1 MRQTKIGTKRLAQGA
16 VIAALYVALTL
27 IFAPISFG
35 AVQLRVSEALTI
47 LPLFTPAAIP
57 GLFVGCVLANLIAGA
72 VVWDVVFGSLATLIG
87 AAVGYA
93 LRRNRWLVPI
103 PAILANT
110 LVIPF
115 VLRYGY
121 GMRDL
126 PLWLSALYILI
137 GEILSCYVLG
147 ELLAAAP
154 LTDSVKQQ
162 VEDGDA
168 ALADAEAQLT
178 AAQQQLADAEQQLT
192 AAETQLADGKAQ
204 LKQFED
210 GRDQIIDAASQV
222 VANPA
227 DKGLTSI
234 KDRLGE
240 GFTFVKEN
248 GDLDIPGAK
257 KVSEAW
263 HAYSKDSG
271 DAITKEVV
279 TRVVGIG
286 LILLAA
292 LIALIAGIRGLTGK
306 GGKLASCIAF
316 LLGGAGV
323 AALFIGGDY
332 FTQNA
337 AKAAKF
343 NAFAPII
350 LAGGIAVAAM
360 ALIHIFAAPK
370 AAKK

>member
-147 ELLAAAP
+147 ELLA
-154 LTDSVKQQ
+154 S
-162 VEDGDA
+162 
-168 ALADAEAQLT
+168 ALLRRGVLFGT
-178 AAQQQLADAEQQLT
+178 
-192 AAETQLADGKAQ
+192 
-204 LKQFED
+204 
-210 GRDQIIDAASQV
+210 RD
-222 VANPA
+222 
-227 DKGLTSI
+227 
-234 KDRLGE
+234 R
-240 GFTFVKEN
+240 
-248 GDLDIPGAK
+248 
-257 KVSEAW
+257 
-263 HAYSKDSG
+263 
-271 DAITKEVV
+271 
-279 TRVVGIG
+279 
-286 LILLAA
+286 
-292 LIALIAGIRGLTGK
+292 
-306 GGKLASCIAF
+306 
-316 LLGGAGV
+316 
-323 AALFIGGDY
+323 
-332 FTQNA
+332 
-337 AKAAKF
+337 
-343 NAFAPII
+343 
-350 LAGGIAVAAM
+350 
-360 ALIHIFAAPK
+360 
-370 AAKK
+370 

>member
-1 MRQTKIGTKRLAQGA
+1 M
-16 VIAALYVALTL
+16 
-27 IFAPISFG
+27 
-35 AVQLRVSEALTI
+35 
-47 LPLFTPAAIP
+47 
-57 GLFVGCVLANLIAGA
+57 
-72 VVWDVVFGSLATLIG
+72 
-87 AAVGYA
+87 
-93 LRRNRWLVPI
+93 
-103 PAILANT
+103 
-110 LVIPF
+110 IPF

-178 AAQQQLADAEQQLT
+178 AAERQLTAAERQLADAEQQLT